1 VTAKKLRHSHDG
13 HAERGFAMIN
23 DMASLKQAMEQ
34 MDADDVV
41 VAQAAKDRAAHILS
55 DARLN
60 FAKLAELIEQR
71 RLLLRPKIL
80 ASIKR
85 MDQPASLGDAAF
97 RDTGASLRKEG
108 QSFRQIADALEL
120 TGATAADFEEPSHRG
135 ELLHQVEFHGERD
148 DPASSSAPPLMTHAA
163 LYPLRHPIR
172 FLVIAVLSVMLFNAL
187 RDLATSG
194 RQIPGYR
201 ASIAARQH
209 VDAAMS
215 SVKRVMRSPE
225 EAGTPPAPPA
235 PIPSASPAEQPL
247 TTPPAGPANSSA
259 PATAAPSTNES
270 PAPTAKA
277 APSAPA
283 PSTSTPPHIEAK
295 SASPSAPTANDTPR
309 TARSRIFDDLM
320 PDRLRRNSRLSGP
333 CTGGAGGCYWG
344 GGQY

>member
-1 VTAKKLRHSHDG
+1 
-13 HAERGFAMIN
+13 MIN

-41 VAQAAKDRAAHILS
+41 VAQAAKDRAANILS
-55 DARLN
+55 EAGLN

-71 RLLLRPKIL
+71 RLLLRPRIL

-97 RDTGASLRKEG
+97 RDTHASLRKEG

-120 TGATAADFEEPSHRG
+120 TGATAFRYEEPAHRG
-135 ELLHQVEFHGERD
+135 ELLHRVEFDGARD
-148 DPASSSAPPLMTHAA
+148 DPASASTPPLMTHAA

-187 RDLATSG
+187 RDLVASG

-215 SVKRVMRSPE
+215 SVKRVMRPTE
-225 EAGTPPAPPA
+225 EAGTPPTPPA
-235 PIPSASPAEQPL
+235 SIPSASSGEQPP
-247 TTPPAGPANSSA
+247 TSPSAGPA
-259 PATAAPSTNES
+259 TS
-270 PAPTAKA
+270 PAPGTAA
-277 APSAPA
+277 SSNESTPPTPSSSATANPSAPV
-283 PSTSTPPHIEAK
+283 PPTSTPPRTEK

-309 TARSRIFDDLM
+309 TARSRAFDDLM
-320 PDRLRRNSRLSGP
+320 PARLRRNSRLAGP

>member
-1 VTAKKLRHSHDG
+1 
-13 HAERGFAMIN
+13 MIN
-23 DMASLKQAMEQ
+23 DMASLKQAMQQ

-41 VAQAAKDRAAHILS
+41 VAQAAKDRAVHILS
-55 DARLN
+55 DAGLN

-120 TGATAADFEEPSHRG
+120 TGATASDFEQPSHRG
-135 ELLHQVEFHGERD
+135 ELPHRMEFDARQD

-209 VDAAMS
+209 VDAAIS
-215 SVKRVMRSPE
+215 SVKRVMRPSD
-225 EAGTPPAPPA
+225 EAGTPPTPPA
-235 PIPSASPAEQPL
+235 AIPSASSAEQPI
-247 TTPPAGPANSSA
+247 TSPPAGAANSPA

-277 APSAPA
+277 APSAPV
-283 PSTSTPPHIEAK
+283 PPTPTPPRTEAR
-295 SASPSAPTANDTPR
+295 STSPSAPTANDTPR
-309 TARSRIFDDLM
+309 TARQRVFDDLM
-320 PDRLRRNSRLSGP
+320 PDRFRRNSRLSGP

>member
-1 VTAKKLRHSHDG
+1 
-13 HAERGFAMIN
+13 MIN

-120 TGATAADFEEPSHRG
+120 NGTTMSNFEQPAHRG
-135 ELLHQVEFHGERD
+135 ELLHQAEFHRERD
-148 DPASSSAPPLMTHAA
+148 DPASMSAAPLMTHAL

-172 FLVIAVLSVMLFNAL
+172 FLVIAVLGVMLFNAV
-187 RDLATSG
+187 RDLVASG

-215 SVKRVMRSPE
+215 SVKRVMRPPE
-225 EAGTPPAPPA
+225 EAGTPPTPPA
-235 PIPSASPAEQPL
+235 PIPSASSGEQPP
-247 TTPPAGPANSSA
+247 TSPSAGPAPPPAPGTAASSNESA
-259 PATAAPSTNES
+259 PPTPSPSATAN
-270 PAPTAKA
+270 
-277 APSAPA
+277 PSAP
-283 PSTSTPPHIEAK
+283 
-295 SASPSAPTANDTPR
+295 
-309 TARSRIFDDLM
+309 
-320 PDRLRRNSRLSGP
+320 
-333 CTGGAGGCYWG
+333 
-344 GGQY
+344 

>member
-1 VTAKKLRHSHDG
+1 
-13 HAERGFAMIN
+13 MIN

-41 VAQAAKDRAAHILS
+41 VTQAAKDRAAHILS
-55 DARLN
+55 EAGLN

-71 RLLLRPKIL
+71 RLLLRPRIL

-120 TGATAADFEEPSHRG
+120 TGATAADFQEPAHRG
-135 ELLHQVEFHGERD
+135 ELLHHVEFHGERD
-148 DPASSSAPPLMTHAA
+148 DPASPSTPPLMTHAA

-187 RDLATSG
+187 RDLVASG

-215 SVKRVMRSPE
+215 SVKRVMRPTE
-225 EAGTPPAPPA
+225 EAGTPPTPPA
-235 PIPSASPAEQPL
+235 SIPSASSAEQPQP
-247 TTPPAGPANSSA
+247 TSPPAGPATSSA
-259 PATAAPSTNES
+259 PGTAASSNESAPPTPSPSATAS
-270 PAPTAKA
+270 
-277 APSAPA
+277 PSAPV
-283 PSTSTPPHIEAK
+283 PPTSTPPRTEK
-295 SASPSAPTANDTPR
+295 SASLSAPTANDTPR
-309 TARSRIFDDLM
+309 AARSRVFEDLM
-320 PDRLRRNSRLSGP
+320 PARLRRNSRLAGP

>member
-1 VTAKKLRHSHDG
+1 
-13 HAERGFAMIN
+13 MIN

-34 MDADDVV
+34 MDSDDVV

-55 DARLN
+55 EAGLN

-71 RLLLRPKIL
+71 RLLLRPRIL

-85 MDQPASLGDAAF
+85 MDQPASLGDSAF

-120 TGATAADFEEPSHRG
+120 TGATAPRYEEPAHRG
-135 ELLHQVEFHGERD
+135 ELLHRMEFDGERD
-148 DPASSSAPPLMTHAA
+148 DPASTSAPPLVTQAL

-172 FLVIAVLSVMLFNAL
+172 FLVIAVLGVMLFNAL
-187 RDLATSG
+187 HDLVTSG

-209 VDAAMS
+209 VAAAMS
-215 SVKRVMRSPE
+215 SVKRVMRPPE
-225 EAGTPPAPPA
+225 EAGTPPTPPA
-235 PIPSASPAEQPL
+235 PIPSASSAEQPP
-247 TTPPAGPANSSA
+247 TSPSAGPATSSA
-259 PATAAPSTNES
+259 AGPPASSTNASASSTPSPSATASQ
-270 PAPTAKA
+270 PAPV
-277 APSAPA
+277 PPA
-283 PSTSTPPHIEAK
+283 STPPRTDK
-295 SASPSAPTANDTPR
+295 SASPSAPTASDTPR
-309 TARSRIFDDLM
+309 TARSRVFDDLM
-320 PDRLRRNSRLSGP
+320 PARLRRNSRLAGP

>member
-1 VTAKKLRHSHDG
+1 
-13 HAERGFAMIN
+13 MIK

-55 DARLN
+55 EAGLN

-71 RLLLRPKIL
+71 RLLLRPRIL

-97 RDTGASLRKEG
+97 RDTHASLRKEG

-120 TGATAADFEEPSHRG
+120 TGATAADFQEPSHRG
-135 ELLHQVEFHGERD
+135 ELLHHVEFDGARD
-148 DPASSSAPPLMTHAA
+148 DPASPSTPPLMTHAA

-187 RDLATSG
+187 RDLVASG

-215 SVKRVMRSPE
+215 SVKRVMRPPE
-225 EAGTPPAPPA
+225 EAGTPPT
-235 PIPSASPAEQPL
+235 S
-247 TTPPAGPANSSA
+247 PPAGPATSSA
-259 PATAAPSTNES
+259 PGTAASSNEPAPPTPSPSATAS
-270 PAPTAKA
+270 
-277 APSAPA
+277 PSAPV
-283 PSTSTPPHIEAK
+283 PPTSTPPRTEK

-309 TARSRIFDDLM
+309 TAPSRVFDDLM
-320 PDRLRRNSRLSGP
+320 PARLRRNSRRAGP

>member
-1 VTAKKLRHSHDG
+1 
-13 HAERGFAMIN
+13 MIN

-41 VAQAAKDRAAHILS
+41 VAQAAKDRAAHVLS
-55 DARLN
+55 DAGLN

-97 RDTGASLRKEG
+97 RDTGTSLRKEG

-120 TGATAADFEEPSHRG
+120 TGATAFRYEEPARRG
-135 ELLHQVEFHGERD
+135 EPLHRAEFGGERD
-148 DPASSSAPPLMTHAA
+148 DPASPSAPPLLAHAA

-187 RDLATSG
+187 HDLVASG

-215 SVKRVMRSPE
+215 SVKRVMRPPE
-225 EAGTPPAPPA
+225 EAGSPPTPPA
-235 PIPSASPAEQPL
+235 PIPSASSAEQPP
-247 TTPPAGPANSSA
+247 TSPSAGPATSSA
-259 PATAAPSTNES
+259 PGTAASSNES
-270 PAPTAKA
+270 APPT
-277 APSAPA
+277 
-283 PSTSTPPHIEAK
+283 PSTSTPPRTEK
-295 SASPSAPTANDTPR
+295 SASPSAPSANDAPR
-309 TARSRIFDDLM
+309 TARPRVFDDLM
-320 PDRLRRNSRLSGP
+320 PARLRRNSRIAGP

>member
-1 VTAKKLRHSHDG
+1 
-13 HAERGFAMIN
+13 MIN
-23 DMASLKQAMEQ
+23 DMASLKQAMQQ

-55 DARLN
+55 DAGLN

-120 TGATAADFEEPSHRG
+120 TGATASDFEQPSHRG
-135 ELLHQVEFHGERD
+135 ELPHRTEFDARQD

-172 FLVIAVLSVMLFNAL
+172 FLVISVLSVMLFNAL

-201 ASIAARQH
+201 ASVAARQH
-209 VDAAMS
+209 VDAAIS
-215 SVKRVMRSPE
+215 SVKRVMRPE
-225 EAGTPPAPPA
+225 ETGTPPTPPA
-235 PIPSASPAEQPL
+235 AIPSASPAEPL
-247 TTPPAGPANSSA
+247 TSPPASPANSSA
-259 PATAAPSTNES
+259 PATAAPSANES

-277 APSAPA
+277 APSAPVPPA
-283 PSTSTPPHIEAK
+283 STPPRTEAK

-309 TARSRIFDDLM
+309 TARSRVLDDLM
-320 PDRLRRNSRLSGP
+320 PDRFRRNSRLSGP

-344 GGQY
+344 GGRY